1 MTTYSVPIIARL
13 LNARWGLLQ
22 MPPMFYMTDEERA
35 PDPLLNINRLE
46 PGTGVILRH
55 YNIKSRFELGL
66 AVKNACREKGCVFI
80 VAGDCS
86 LAHKLNADGLHLPEH
101 LLLSPSLK
109 IRLWGTLPNKILTA
123 SAHSQKALMKC
134 AALPIDAALL
144 SPVFPTESHLN
155 KKTLG
160 ISKFQRLARQT
171 HVPIYALGG
180 INNKNAIQLIKTSAI
195 GIAGIGAV
203 LQN

>member
-66 AVKNACREKGCVFI
+66 EVKMIKVSRSSIAVDHPDDVLRVEK
-80 VAGDCS
+80 A
-86 LAHKLNADGLHLPEH
+86 
-101 LLLSPSLK
+101 
-109 IRLWGTLPNKILTA
+109 ILER
-123 SAHSQKALMKC
+123 S
-134 AALPIDAALL
+134 I
-144 SPVFPTESHLN
+144 
-155 KKTLG
+155 
-160 ISKFQRLARQT
+160 
-171 HVPIYALGG
+171 
-180 INNKNAIQLIKTSAI
+180 
-195 GIAGIGAV
+195 
-203 LQN
+203 